1 MGPQNAGQEK
11 LLLITDEVLHKG
23 ECIYA
28 EKVILVHFI
37 SMQFNLSTSSCVAP
51 QNAGVMDYSMQV
63 YLFSLFLETEH
74 FLKRWYLLTAG
85 YFIATFCAYRQN
97 KRKMDDFLLIFTE
110 ILIKICRFIVA
121 MVTKHNPLWPTLNFL
136 RSGWVLLTLCKLS
149 SSCLEA
155 FPKYAMSWLSP
166 PGN

>member
-28 EKVILVHFI
+28 EKIILVHFI
-37 SMQFNLSTSSCVAP
+37 SMQINFPVLSTSSCVAP
-51 QNAGVMDYSMQV
+51 QNAGVMDCSMQV

-97 KRKMDDFLLIFTE
+97 KRKMDDFLHTLDTIADF
-110 ILIKICRFIVA
+110 
-121 MVTKHNPLWPTLNFL
+121 HWNPYKNLPIY
-136 RSGWVLLTLCKLS
+136 C
-149 SSCLEA
+149 CH
-155 FPKYAMSWLSP
+155 
-166 PGN
+166 GNQT